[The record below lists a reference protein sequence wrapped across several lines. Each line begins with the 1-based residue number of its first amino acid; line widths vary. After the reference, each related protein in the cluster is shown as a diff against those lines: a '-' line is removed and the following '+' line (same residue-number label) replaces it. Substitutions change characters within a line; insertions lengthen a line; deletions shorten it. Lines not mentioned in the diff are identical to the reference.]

1 MRRFN
6 DPNLTMEASTSLVT
20 GTLWHDTYTQ
30 DTRMEMG
37 RWQEQKFGDM
47 RRIQEGMEAP
57 E

>member
-1 MRRFN
+1 V
-6 DPNLTMEASTSLVT
+6 TSIAYFIVYLIVDI
-20 GTLWHDTYTQ
+20 L